1 MSGRSKYAGYYA
13 LDPFFEIILEG
24 LSGLVDGEHF
34 FDAFAE
40 DARFESLY
48 DFPGWPMMIRGRDGL
63 MDALSG
69 YGKNIK
75 LESSDGLVV
84 HRTQNPRVVVLEY
97 AVHGQIVATGVPY
110 DNRLISVV
118 TIENRKIVHRR
129 DDMDS
134 LAPWLALKGGR

>member
-1 MSGRSKYAGYYA
+1 MSGPSRYAGYYA

-48 DFPGWPMMIRGRDGL
+48 DFPGWPMMIRGRAGL

-84 HRTQNPRVVVLEY
+84 HCTQDPRVVILEY
-97 AVHGQIVATGVPY
+97 AVHGKIVETGVAY

-118 TIENRKIVHRR
+118 TVENRKIVHWR
-129 DDMDS
+129 DYMDS